1 MSGRIAWRE
10 FQREADESATYR
22 QTGEYMNNILMMLLA
37 FLIFAGI
44 VLLHTSTLQVNM
56 GEGAVLSAAS
66 IMMCLAVSGI
76 FAGTFRYGM
85 WGIYAAA
92 LIGVL
97 LCLVCT
103 ERRGS
108 WQMAGNGWPIMLTL
122 FGVFF
127 ACLFL
132 YYNDFIQHTD
142 EFHQWAAAVKYM
154 LEKDKLP
161 TGTDFIGGSGQNC
174 FASSLFFLFFQ
185 KIGGYNEQNMY
196 VASTFLMTIGFLLP
210 LSNAKGRDLKK
221 VLLYIAILFVA
232 IYSLYTYGTKSLYV
246 DVPMAA
252 WAGGLAGWWMTRKKQ
267 KRNLSVFIA
276 GLIVLCF
283 IKPSSGALMALY
295 VLVFAISYYFLIE
308 RGVIEKQGATRVCN
322 IVTIVL
328 VACVLLGSCL
338 IILLVKNIRPM
349 ETLMTMNGQDVV
361 EKAYQIGSISLPTR
375 LGNML
380 EVYSVSM
387 EKIKKTMG
395 SFLGAAVGAP
405 MGSKSNLRLAFLP
418 FSIFLMV
425 LLGVYGELYKKK
437 RENVF
442 YRNYMIL
449 MSLSSCAILFFSY
462 IFLFAYKLSVTTRSS
477 TRYFSACAIFWL
489 MIVLTLFLQNLN
501 GKREFVRKYLVLG
514 LLLLFLLGLNAKYIP
529 NMTALD
535 KEEVTGYED
544 IQTAKARAE
553 EIETILDENDKI
565 YFIYQFSGDDPGA
578 ADLVN
583 NSVLYYFETQ
593 ISNYG
598 YQAWHFYEGG
608 CNVAIEDFASPT
620 LNDLPAI
627 LTSGGYTYV
636 WIYRSDKYLREI
648 LPQVMECESQDSG
661 LYRVIYKDGIA
672 TGLELVKSL

>member
-1 MSGRIAWRE
+1 
-10 FQREADESATYR
+10 
-22 QTGEYMNNILMMLLA
+22 
-37 FLIFAGI
+37 
-44 VLLHTSTLQVNM
+44 
-56 GEGAVLSAAS
+56 
-66 IMMCLAVSGI
+66 
-76 FAGTFRYGM
+76 
-85 WGIYAAA
+85 
-92 LIGVL
+92 
-97 LCLVCT
+97 
-103 ERRGS
+103 
-108 WQMAGNGWPIMLTL
+108 
-122 FGVFF
+122 
-127 ACLFL
+127 
-132 YYNDFIQHTD
+132 
-142 EFHQWAAAVKYM
+142 
-154 LEKDKLP
+154 
-161 TGTDFIGGSGQNC
+161 
-174 FASSLFFLFFQ
+174 
-185 KIGGYNEQNMY
+185 
-196 VASTFLMTIGFLLP
+196 
-210 LSNAKGRDLKK
+210 
-221 VLLYIAILFVA
+221 
-232 IYSLYTYGTKSLYV
+232 
-246 DVPMAA
+246 
-252 WAGGLAGWWMTRKKQ
+252 
-267 KRNLSVFIA
+267 
-276 GLIVLCF
+276 
-283 IKPSSGALMALY
+283 MALY
-295 VLVFAISYYFLIE
+295 VLAFAISYYFLIE
-308 RGVIEKQGATRVCN
+308 RGVIEKQGATRACN

-328 VACVLLGSCL
+328 VVCVLRGSCL
-338 IILLVKNIRPM
+338 IILLVKNIHPM
-349 ETLMTMNGQDVV
+349 ETLTTVNGQGMV

-418 FSIFLMV
+418 FSIFLLV

-449 MSLSSCAILFFSY
+449 MSLSYCAILFFSY

-477 TRYFSACAIFWL
+477 TRYFSAIFWL
-489 MIVLTLFLQNLN
+489 MIILTLFLQSLN

-514 LLLLFLLGLNAKYIP
+514 LLLLFSLGLNAKYIP
-529 NMTALD
+529 NMTALG

-544 IQTAKARAE
+544 IQTAKARAK
-553 EIETILDENDKI
+553 EIEPMLGENDKI

-620 LNDLPAI
+620 LNDLPAM

-636 WIYRSDKYLREI
+636 WIYRSDKYLREM
-648 LPQVMECESQDSG
+648 LPRIMECETQDSG

-672 TGLELVKSL
+672 TGLELVKNL